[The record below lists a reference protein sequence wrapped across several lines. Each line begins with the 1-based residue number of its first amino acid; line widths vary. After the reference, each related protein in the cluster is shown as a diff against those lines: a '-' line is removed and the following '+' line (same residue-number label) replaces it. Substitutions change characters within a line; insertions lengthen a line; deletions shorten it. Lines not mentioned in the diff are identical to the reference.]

1 MGGLVLFG
9 ALLFGGCALSSV
21 SHAATPVTVAILSYT
36 EEQRGPLDAVNAF
49 FAAVEA
55 KRREQILAAV
65 VPEGLAT
72 LVRLHDGA
80 SPTLVSWHWASYV
93 EDVVAGGDIYTERIF
108 NAQVLIERDMA
119 MVWGRFAVYANGK
132 LSHCGVDQF
141 QLVRKNG
148 RWLIYNLTWTSQLSG
163 CLASKR

>member
-1 MGGLVLFG
+1 MGRSALFG
-9 ALLFGGCALSSV
+9 ALLFGGCALASV
-21 SHAATPVTVAILSYT
+21 SHAATPVTAAIPTYT

-93 EDVVAGGDIYTERIF
+93 EDVVAGGDRYTERIF
-108 NAQVLIERDMA
+108 NAHVLIERDMA
-119 MVWGRFAVYANGK
+119 MVWGPFAVYANGK
-132 LSHCGVDQF
+132 FSHAA
-141 QLVRKNG
+141 
-148 RWLIYNLTWTSQLSG
+148 LTSSSLSG
-163 CLASKR
+163 RADDG